1 MQLHDIFILVN
12 TPNLILI
19 PGLGD
24 RKWLY
29 RLVCPIWRAR
39 GFRVCVFTFDW
50 KGTANAY
57 YKKQDRLHDYIRNL
71 EGDVYLI
78 GASAGG
84 AAALNALAMDSN
96 DRIKAVATIATP
108 YVYRRRLKNETLA
121 RAISELASN
130 LPGMQAKFMR
140 ITSFY
145 SIHDQVVP
153 PNDSHLNAT
162 HRINQP
168 TNSEF
173 ANINYQ
179 QLPTFGHGLTIAA
192 GLTVFGGRIAVSL
205 TSSSQ

>member
-1 MQLHDIFILVN
+1 MQIRDIFILVN

-29 RLVCPIWRAR
+29 QLVCPLWRTR
-39 GFRVCVFTFDW
+39 GFCPHVFTFGWEGAASNYHD
-50 KGTANAY
+50 
-57 YKKQDRLHDYIRNL
+57 KQNRLNNYIRDLN
-71 EGDVYLI
+71 GDVYII

-84 AAALNALAMDSN
+84 VAALNALAMDNN
-96 DRIKAVATIATP
+96 DRIKGIATIATP
-108 YVYRRRLKNETLA
+108 YVYRQRLKNDTLA

-130 LPGMQAKFMR
+130 LPSMQAKFTR

-145 SIHDQVVP
+145 SMRDQVVP
-153 PNDSHLNAT
+153 PTDSRLNN
-162 HRINQP
+162 HYMKKSNNNKI
-168 TNSEF
+168 

-192 GLTVFGGRIAVSL
+192 GLTVFSKRIAVNL
-205 TSSSQ
+205 TSPPQ

>member
-1 MQLHDIFILVN
+1 MAMRT
-12 TPNLILI
+12 TPHLILI

-29 RLVCPIWRAR
+29 RLVCPFWRAR
-39 GFRVCVFTFDW
+39 GFCPHVFAFGWED
-50 KGTANAY
+50 TANDY
-57 YKKQDRLHDYIRNL
+57 HKKQNRLHDYIRNL

-84 AAALNALAMDSN
+84 VAALNALAMDNN
-96 DRIKAVATIATP
+96 DRIKGIATIATP
-108 YVYRRRLKNETLA
+108 YVYRQCLKNETLA
-121 RAISELASN
+121 QAISKLASN
-130 LPGMQAKFMR
+130 LPSMQAKFTH

-153 PNDSHLNAT
+153 PTDSRLDNHCIKQSN
-162 HRINQP
+162 
-168 TNSEF
+168 NSKF

-192 GLTVFGGRIAVSL
+192 GLTVFSKRIAVNL
-205 TSSSQ
+205 TSPPQ

>member
-1 MQLHDIFILVN
+1 MQIRDIFILVN

-29 RLVCPIWRAR
+29 QLVCPLWRVR
-39 GFRVCVFTFDW
+39 GFCPHVFAFGWED
-50 KGTANAY
+50 TANDY
-57 YKKQDRLHDYIRNL
+57 HKKQNRLHDYIRNL

-84 AAALNALAMDSN
+84 VAVLNALAMDSS

-108 YVYRRRLKNETLA
+108 YVYRQRLRNETLA

-130 LPGMQAKFMR
+130 LPNMQAKLAR
-140 ITSFY
+140 IASFY
-145 SIHDQVVP
+145 SVHDQVVP
-153 PNDSHLNAT
+153 PTDSRLNN
-162 HRINQP
+162 RCIKQP
-168 TNSEF
+168 NNSKF

-192 GLTVFGGRIAVSL
+192 GLTVFSKRIAVNL
-205 TSSSQ
+205 TSPPQ

>member
-1 MQLHDIFILVN
+1 MRTT
-12 TPNLILI
+12 TPHLILI

-29 RLVCPIWRAR
+29 QLVCPIWRAR
-39 GFRVCVFTFDW
+39 GFCPHVFAFGWEGAVD
-50 KGTANAY
+50 NY
-57 YKKQDRLHDYIRNL
+57 NYKQNLLNNYIRNL

-84 AAALNALAMDSN
+84 VAALNALAMDSS

-108 YVYRRRLKNETLA
+108 YVYRQRLKNETLA

-130 LPGMQAKFMR
+130 LPNMQAKLAR
-140 ITSFY
+140 IASFY
-145 SIHDQVVP
+145 STRDQVVP
-153 PNDSHLNAT
+153 PTDSRLNN
-162 HRINQP
+162 RCIKQSN
-168 TNSEF
+168 NSKF

-192 GLTVFGGRIAVSL
+192 GLTVFGGRISANL
-205 TSSSQ
+205 TSPPQ

>member
-1 MQLHDIFILVN
+1 MQIRDIFILVN

-29 RLVCPIWRAR
+29 QLVCPLWRAR
-39 GFRVCVFTFDW
+39 GFCPHVFAFGWEDA
-50 KGTANAY
+50 ANDY
-57 YKKQDRLHDYIRNL
+57 HKKQNRLHDHIRNL

-84 AAALNALAMDSN
+84 VAALNALAMDNN
-96 DRIKAVATIATP
+96 DRIKGIATIATP
-108 YVYRRRLKNETLA
+108 YVYRQRLKNETLA

-130 LPGMQAKFMR
+130 LPGMQAKFTR

-153 PNDSHLNAT
+153 PTDSRLNN
-162 HRINQP
+162 HYMK
-168 TNSEF
+168 NSNNSKI
-173 ANINYQ
+173 ANISYQ

-192 GLTVFGGRIAVSL
+192 GLTVFGERIATSL
-205 TSSSQ
+205 TSPPQ

>member
-1 MQLHDIFILVN
+1 MQIRDIFILVN

-29 RLVCPIWRAR
+29 QMVCPLWRVR
-39 GFRVCVFTFDW
+39 GFCLHVFAFGWED
-50 KGTANAY
+50 TANDY
-57 YKKQDRLHDYIRNL
+57 HKKQNRLHDYIRNL

-84 AAALNALAMDSN
+84 VAALNALAMDSS

-108 YVYRRRLKNETLA
+108 YVYRQRLKNDTLA

-130 LPGMQAKFMR
+130 LPSMQAKFTR

-145 SIHDQVVP
+145 STRDQVVP
-153 PNDSHLNAT
+153 PTDSRLNN
-162 HRINQP
+162 HCIKQSN
-168 TNSEF
+168 NSKF

-192 GLTVFGGRIAVSL
+192 GLTVFGGRISANL
-205 TSSSQ
+205 TSPPQ

>member
-29 RLVCPIWRAR
+29 RLVCSFWRAR
-39 GFRVCVFTFDW
+39 GFCPHVFAFGWEDA
-50 KGTANAY
+50 ANDY
-57 YKKQDRLHDYIRNL
+57 HKKQNRLHDYIRNL

-84 AAALNALAMDSN
+84 VAVLNALAMDSS

-108 YVYRRRLKNETLA
+108 YVYRQRLRNETLA
-121 RAISELASN
+121 RAIDELSNN
-130 LPGMQAKFMR
+130 LPSMQAKFTR

-145 SIHDQVVP
+145 STRDQVVSP
-153 PNDSHLNAT
+153 TDSRLNNRCIKQPN
-162 HRINQP
+162 
-168 TNSEF
+168 NSKF

-192 GLTVFGGRIAVSL
+192 GLTVFSKQIAINL
-205 TSSSQ
+205 TSPPQ

>member
-1 MQLHDIFILVN
+1 MNDYH
-12 TPNLILI
+12 
-19 PGLGD
+19 
-24 RKWLY
+24 
-29 RLVCPIWRAR
+29 
-39 GFRVCVFTFDW
+39 
-50 KGTANAY
+50 
-57 YKKQDRLHDYIRNL
+57 KKQNRLHDYIRNL

-84 AAALNALAMDSN
+84 VAALNALAMDSS

-108 YVYRRRLKNETLA
+108 YVYRQRLKNETLA

-130 LPGMQAKFMR
+130 LPGMQAKFTR

-153 PNDSHLNAT
+153 PTDSRLDNHCIKQSN
-162 HRINQP
+162 
-168 TNSEF
+168 NSKF

-192 GLTVFGGRIAVSL
+192 GLTVFSKRIAVNL
-205 TSSSQ
+205 TSPPQ